1 MAAVLARDPKNK
13 TTVASRIKSWKEG
26 ARRALAKSFRLTNKA
41 LNDVLH
47 GITPKPYRPVTKQAS
62 PSSRFSTGAGT
73 QQSHSIEPG
82 NIKQSQFSSS
92 FIGAGTQQS
101 QSIEAG
107 TQQPQFIEAGTQ
119 QPQFITPTA
128 QQDGRRYSSTPTA
141 QQDGRRYSSTPTAQ
155 QDGRRYSSTTALPGV
170 PGGREHSTTASS
182 GVPGGP
188 GHLPTTHEDER
199 RDSSMT
205 ALAGIPEGP
214 EHSKYK
220 ILLQHHDNMLTRR
233 NATSMTIPAQQG
245 IYFEQSKS
253 FFFDNQHKTNY
264 FRRPEIF
271 YFRWHFSTKLNLN
284 TLARLYS

>member
-1 MAAVLARDPKNK
+1 MVAVLARDPKNK

-182 GVPGGP
+182 GVP
-188 GHLPTTHEDER
+188 
-199 RDSSMT
+199 
-205 ALAGIPEGP
+205 EGP

-220 ILLQHHDNMLTRR
+220 ILLQHHDNMHTRR

-245 IYFEQSKS
+245 IYFEQSQS

>member
-1 MAAVLARDPKNK
+1 MVAVLARDPKNK

-141 QQDGRRYSSTPTAQ
+141 QQDGRRYSST
-155 QDGRRYSSTTALPGV
+155 TALPGV

-182 GVPGGP
+182 GV
-188 GHLPTTHEDER
+188 
-199 RDSSMT
+199 
-205 ALAGIPEGP
+205 PEGP

>member
-1 MAAVLARDPKNK
+1 MVAVRARDPKNK

-101 QSIEAG
+101 QCIEAG

-119 QPQFITPTA
+119 QPQFI
-128 QQDGRRYSSTPTA
+128 
-141 QQDGRRYSSTPTAQ
+141 TPTAQ

-199 RDSSMT
+199 RDSSMA

>member
-1 MAAVLARDPKNK
+1 MASVPPNDSKHSAKSKPKLYNGG
-13 TTVASRIKSWKEG
+13 IKSWKEG

-141 QQDGRRYSSTPTAQ
+141 QQDGRRYSST
-155 QDGRRYSSTTALPGV
+155 TALPGV

-199 RDSSMT
+199 RDSSMA